1 MNSGFPRS
9 WTCQRLS
16 TGRCPRNGRRSE
28 LVRPGRER
36 PQKSGLASVQTPIGH
51 WLDETFLSPDQGHM
65 NEAGSGS
72 ADYRFYFNGASD
84 AGNEPVHEITG
95 SAALDP

>member
-1 MNSGFPRS
+1 
-9 WTCQRLS
+9 
-16 TGRCPRNGRRSE
+16 
-28 LVRPGRER
+28 
-36 PQKSGLASVQTPIGH
+36 
-51 WLDETFLSPDQGHM
+51 M

-95 SAALDP
+95 SAALDPDEPDILARVHQDRRDTGDGRALGVSHRETTTFQRQESTLPQESGRIPA